1 MGYPGIWILQQQL
14 ADVLMK
20 FTITFEGFIAGS
32 AKLSFLNKLALLR
45 ADTFP
50 GFVVTNLE
58 EVAATLAI
66 LL

>member
-1 MGYPGIWILQQQL
+1 
-14 ADVLMK
+14 MK